1 MKRGI
6 KKLST
11 VVRSWKNKIDFFSPS
26 IFKPPQ
32 GRPVTVPI
40 WRWNEPHIRTVTS
53 LPTGF
58 EYVVKKEKKDEERR
72 NSKELEAVR
81 AMARNT
87 PRIVRAYLVSSHRS
101 TSQTVLTG
109 ESNPWL
115 LLVVDER
122 QRVQVYICMKGWR
135 RGNVWLKRI
144 NELLRSNYSYL
155 FSSFPI
161 LMEGKQRMVVWIGT
175 TISTS
180 HLSLY
185 WHCAIL
191 LTVEI
196 FYGKKI
202 YHSRLK

>member
-1 MKRGI
+1 M
-6 KKLST
+6 
-11 VVRSWKNKIDFFSPS
+11 SWK
-26 IFKPPQ
+26 
-32 GRPVTVPI
+32 
-40 WRWNEPHIRTVTS
+40 
-53 LPTGF
+53 
-58 EYVVKKEKKDEERR
+58 KKKKKDEERR

-122 QRVQVYICMKGWR
+122 FCQRVQVYICMKGWR
-135 RGNVWLKRI
+135 RGNGWLKRI

-180 HLSLY
+180 HLSLH

>member
-1 MKRGI
+1 MTLKRTSYKNGDELAHWIWICREKKKKTKRGGI
-6 KKLST
+6 VKNLKLSE
-11 VVRSWKNKIDFFSPS
+11 S
-26 IFKPPQ
+26 
-32 GRPVTVPI
+32 
-40 WRWNEPHIRTVTS
+40 
-53 LPTGF
+53 
-58 EYVVKKEKKDEERR
+58 
-72 NSKELEAVR
+72 
-81 AMARNT
+81 MARNT

-122 QRVQVYICMKGWR
+122 FCQRVQVYICMKGWR
-135 RGNVWLKRI
+135 RGNGWLKRI

-175 TISTS
+175 NISTS
-180 HLSLY
+180 HLSLH